1 MKRTLIYIAMWFA
14 AATPVLAAAPDTG
27 VRVKDLGRLA
37 GAKDNA
43 LVGYGIV
50 TGLAGTGDSVRSTAT
65 LQSIKNTLQ
74 RFGVNVLVDDVRS
87 RNVAGVMVTTTL
99 PPYAQ
104 PGDKLDLNVT
114 SVGDARSLVGGTLLL
129 THLTGPDNQIY
140 ALAQGPVSVGGF
152 SYDLN
157 GNVVQKNHPT
167 AAYIPAGAAVERG
180 VDTQIVGDN
189 GRIQYVLSNPDFATA
204 ERVASS
210 INATLGSSLAHAI
223 DAARIEVNLPDAS
236 RDHVVKFLT
245 SLESI
250 VVVPDV
256 PSRVVVNERTGTVVS
271 GGRVRISPVAITH
284 GDLNVA
290 ITTDFQV
297 SQPIFVRQTG
307 SDVRTKVVPRTHI
320 SVEEEPPMT
329 VSLPAQS
336 TVSDLV
342 TALNQ
347 VKSTSRD
354 IITILQG
361 IKRAGALHAELIIQ

>member
-1 MKRTLIYIAMWFA
+1 MKRTLIYIAMWLATGIPTFA
-14 AATPVLAAAPDTG
+14 TALEQG
-27 VRVKDLGRLA
+27 VRIKDLGRLA

-65 LQSIKNTLQ
+65 LQSIKNTLA

-114 SVGDARSLVGGTLLL
+114 SMGDARSLVGGTLLL
-129 THLTGPDNQIY
+129 THLTGPDNQVY
-140 ALAQGPVSVGGF
+140 ALAQGSVSVGGF

-167 AAYIPAGAAVERG
+167 AAYVPAGAAVERG
-180 VDTQIVGDN
+180 VNTQIVGDS
-189 GRIQYVLSNPDFATA
+189 GRIQYVLFNPDFATA

-210 INATLGSSLAHAI
+210 INAALGSSLAQAI

-236 RDHVVKFLT
+236 RDHVVKFIT
-245 SLESI
+245 TVESI

-271 GGRVRISPVAITH
+271 GGSVRISPVAITH

-342 TALNQ
+342 SALNQ